1 MKKIIVYLLFG
12 LIFLGC
18 VGCRKTDKVIEEIQE
33 ETYKSDTDLYQD
45 QRENTEVTLIS
56 YNFPDTYSMEV
67 ENVIFNMKV
76 TVNDEVLDNGLYKT
90 TAFSQKIDGD
100 KAYNILFNGVEIKDS
115 TEVETEYGKQIH
127 YIGTNDEIFHMTK
140 DSVSMSNSLYRHIIN
155 TFSMEGSDY
164 NADEYLTGK
173 EFAFMS
179 IVNAYQDVVD
189 TASEFGMDVSG
200 SYNCYSLDYE
210 KMKENEY
217 AIDHKGKEDI
227 SSYKD
232 NWTEEDNCYFFAI
245 HQMLQDCIVQYPIAD
260 VFKEVCDA
268 NAPVQALYTKNGLEM
283 LSVRNIFTFKQTK
296 EPLLLKDFEE
306 IADAIANKYNMIL
319 ADSKYEVTEAELFWR
334 PMESGEESFE
344 MIPAWEITVL
354 EVSSGRTLH
363 MYVNAVTAEEIL

>member
-140 DSVSMSNSLYRHIIN
+140 DSVSMSNSLYRHII
-155 TFSMEGSDY
+155 T
-164 NADEYLTGK
+164 
-173 EFAFMS
+173 
-179 IVNAYQDVVD
+179 
-189 TASEFGMDVSG
+189 
-200 SYNCYSLDYE
+200 
-210 KMKENEY
+210 
-217 AIDHKGKEDI
+217 
-227 SSYKD
+227 
-232 NWTEEDNCYFFAI
+232 
-245 HQMLQDCIVQYPIAD
+245 
-260 VFKEVCDA
+260 
-268 NAPVQALYTKNGLEM
+268 
-283 LSVRNIFTFKQTK
+283 
-296 EPLLLKDFEE
+296 
-306 IADAIANKYNMIL
+306 
-319 ADSKYEVTEAELFWR
+319 
-334 PMESGEESFE
+334 
-344 MIPAWEITVL
+344 
-354 EVSSGRTLH
+354 
-363 MYVNAVTAEEIL
+363 